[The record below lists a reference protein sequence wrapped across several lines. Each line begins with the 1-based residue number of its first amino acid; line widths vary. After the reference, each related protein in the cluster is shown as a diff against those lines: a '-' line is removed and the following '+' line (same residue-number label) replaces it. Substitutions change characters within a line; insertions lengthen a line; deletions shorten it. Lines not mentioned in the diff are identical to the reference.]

1 MVLYMINMKKFPLAI
16 FSVLYIAMGFS
27 HYALAS
33 DPVTLNIT
41 GNVVASPCEVSAAS
55 ANMTIDL
62 GGGKDLQTA
71 DLNAAGS
78 SSPWVPITVSLEN
91 CPAGTSSVTATFH
104 GTSDAADTDTLYS
117 NTGTATNVAVQLEGK
132 SEEPYGNGKTSTIN
146 IAEAT
151 DGKPTWDLRTRAF
164 SKLGGVTPGTI
175 SSVITM
181 SFAYN

>member
-1 MVLYMINMKKFPLAI
+1 MANVKRYVFPALAA
-16 FSVLYIAMGFS
+16 LYIAVGCA
-27 HYALAS
+27 HYAMAG

-55 ANMTIDL
+55 ENMTIDL

-78 SSPWVPITVSLEN
+78 SSPWVPIIVSLEN

-104 GTSDAADTDTLYS
+104 GTSDNDDAETLYT
-117 NTGTATNVAVQLEGK
+117 NTGTATNVAVQLEGTA
-132 SEEPYGNGKTSTIN
+132 EEHYGNGKTSTIN
-146 IAEAT
+146 IADAT
-151 DGKPTWDLRTRAF
+151 DGKPTWNLQTRAF
-164 SKLGGVTPGTI
+164 SKSGSVTPGTI

>member
-1 MVLYMINMKKFPLAI
+1 MINVKQFFLPA
-16 FSVLYIAMGFS
+16 VVALYCATGLS
-27 HYALAS
+27 HYALAG

-41 GNVVASPCEVSAAS
+41 GTVVASPCEVSAAS
-55 ANMTIDL
+55 ENMTIDL

-78 SSPWVPITVSLEN
+78 NSPWVPITVSLDN

-104 GTSDAADTDTLYS
+104 GTSDAGDPATLYS

-132 SEEPYGNGKTSTIN
+132 SEEPYGDGKTSSITI
-146 IAEAT
+146 ADAT
-151 DGKPTWDLRTRAF
+151 DGKPTWNLQTRAF
-164 SKLGGVTPGTI
+164 SKTGGVTPGTI

-181 SFAYN
+181 TFAYN

>member
-1 MVLYMINMKKFPLAI
+1 
-16 FSVLYIAMGFS
+16 MGLS
-27 HYALAS
+27 HYALAG

-41 GNVVASPCEVSAAS
+41 GNVVASPCEVSAGS
-55 ANMTIDL
+55 ENMTIDL
-62 GGGKDLQTA
+62 GGGADLQTV

-78 SSPWVPITVSLEN
+78 SSEWVPITVSLEN

-104 GTSDAADTDTLYS
+104 GTSDAGDPDTLYS

-132 SEEPYGNGKTSTIN
+132 SEEPYGNGKTSTIT

-151 DGKPTWDLRTRAF
+151 DGKPTWDLQTRAF
-164 SKLGGVTPGTI
+164 SKSGNVTPGTI

-181 SFAYN
+181 TFAYN

>member
-1 MVLYMINMKKFPLAI
+1 MIHINKYFL
-16 FSVLYIAMGFS
+16 STLTVLYIASGLS
-27 HYALAS
+27 HYALAT

-55 ANMTIDL
+55 ENMTIDL
-62 GGGKDLQTA
+62 GGGKDLQTT

-78 SSPWVPITVSLEN
+78 SSAWIPVKVSLEN

-104 GTSDAADTDTLYS
+104 GTADASDADTLYS

-132 SEEPYGNGKTSTIN
+132 SGEAYGNGKTSTIT
-146 IAEAT
+146 IADAT
-151 DGKPTWDLRTRAF
+151 DGKPTWDLQTRAF
-164 SKLGGVTPGTI
+164 SKSGGVTPGTI

>member
-1 MVLYMINMKKFPLAI
+1 MSNVKQFILPAVAAF
-16 FSVLYIAMGFS
+16 YIATGFS
-27 HYALAS
+27 HYALAG

-41 GNVVASPCEVSAAS
+41 GNVVASPCEVSTAS
-55 ANMTIDL
+55 ENMTIDL

-104 GTSDAADTDTLYS
+104 GTSDAADAETLYS

-132 SEEPYGNGKTSTIN
+132 SEEPYGNGKTSTIT

-151 DGKPTWDLRTRAF
+151 DGKPTWDLQTRAF
-164 SKLGGVTPGTI
+164 SKSGKVTPGTI

-181 SFAYN
+181 TFAYN

>member
-1 MVLYMINMKKFPLAI
+1 MINVKVLFLPVVTA
-16 FSVLYIAMGFS
+16 LYIASGLT

-41 GNVVASPCEVSAAS
+41 GNVVASPCDVSAS
-55 ANMTIDL
+55 SENMTIDL

-104 GTSDAADTDTLYS
+104 GTSDAADVDTLYS

-132 SEEPYGNGKTSTIN
+132 LEEPYGNGKTSTIT
-146 IAEAT
+146 IADAT
-151 DGKPTWDLRTRAF
+151 DGKPTWDLQTRAF
-164 SKLGGVTPGTI
+164 SKSGGVTPGTI

>member
-1 MVLYMINMKKFPLAI
+1 MSNVKQLILPTVAAF
-16 FSVLYIAMGFS
+16 YIATGFS
-27 HYALAS
+27 NYVQAS

-41 GNVVASPCEVSAAS
+41 GNVVASPCDVSAGND
-55 ANMTIDL
+55 NMTIDL
-62 GGGKDLQTA
+62 GGGKDLQAA

-104 GTSDAADTDTLYS
+104 GTSDAGDPETLYS

-132 SEEPYGNGKTSTIN
+132 SDEPYGDGQTSSITI
-146 IAEAT
+146 ADAT
-151 DGKPTWDLRTRAF
+151 DGKPTWNLQTRAF
-164 SKLGGVTPGTI
+164 SKTGGVTPGTI

-181 SFAYN
+181 TFSYN